1 MAGGRAKTL
10 GPYPDSEG
18 KQLAGDFAVAWT
30 PSRLAIELRL
40 ANGPPLSKGGIDLDL
55 AEIISG
61 ALRESALALEA
72 CTKRRR
78 VAGEGDLGQSMS
90 ELKDRRTSRD
100 QVPAFFASCAWAAF
114 GESLAAMGSLSQ
126 ELAGCLPM
134 DRLMKELWIASCAA
148 GAEDLALAGR
158 WRALSQS
165 PAWEL
170 IDRIAKPGEGAE
182 SDWVVAL
189 GSVGAALARCP
200 AAAAEGAELLGK
212 WGGWQVMPPGNIWEM
227 GRAIGA
233 CMAEEMGDASCVP
246 EAFWIS
252 MPWKARIGAC
262 FGAQRGSALEAW
274 MWSSLAE
281 DAAAATGDLREEM
294 GSCLTMTMW
303 SLLDE
308 ERLGRLEAA
317 FPNDCGRWIRAFAA
331 EMSIETSHCLI
342 FADALSASLQEEH
355 GRWAREL
362 WASLNCMPGSM
373 QLAEIL
379 AFHKNDPKSIWPKM
393 FEILLAHREALSIE
407 EVVGGMREG
416 PVVGALRI

>member
-30 PSRLAIELRL
+30 PPRLAIDCRL
-40 ANGPPLSKGGIDLDL
+40 ADGSLLSKGGIDLDL

-72 CTKRRR
+72 CKKRRR
-78 VAGEGDLGQSMS
+78 AAGEGDLGQSMI
-90 ELKDRRTSRD
+90 ELKDRRTSRN
-100 QVPAFFASCAWAAF
+100 QVPAFFASCARAAF
-114 GESLAAMGSLSQ
+114 GESLAAMGSMSQ
-126 ELAGCLPM
+126 ELAGGLPM
-134 DRLMKELWIASCAA
+134 DRLMTELWIASCVA
-148 GAEDLALAGR
+148 GGEDVAVAGR

-165 PAWEL
+165 PAWDL
-170 IDRIAKPGEGAE
+170 IEGIAKPGEGAE

-200 AAAAEGAELLGK
+200 AATAEGAALLGK
-212 WGGWQVMPPGNIWEM
+212 WGGWRMMPPGNVWEM
-227 GRAIGA
+227 GRAVGA
-233 CMAEEMGDASCVP
+233 CMAEEMGDASCIP
-246 EAFWIS
+246 EAFWLF
-252 MPWKARIGAC
+252 MPWRARIGAC

-281 DAAAATGDLREEM
+281 EAAAATGDLREEM

-317 FPNDCGRWIRAFAA
+317 FPNDCARWIREFAA
-331 EMSIETSHCLI
+331 ELSIEGGHSLI

-362 WASLNCMPGSM
+362 WASLNCLPGSM

-379 AFHKNDPKSIWPKM
+379 VFSKNDSKSRWPRM
-393 FEILLAHREALSIE
+393 FEVLLARRDALAIEA
-407 EVVGGMREG
+407 VVGCG
-416 PVVGALRI
+416 PGGRAAAALRI